1 MRIALVIPELHK
13 QGGTE
18 RCMASLGEALAV
30 RGHHL
35 TVFSAS
41 KRGAVLPAATWYRV
55 PMIRRPHAIRFVS
68 FLVMNTLVR
77 LAVRVLKCER
87 FDVVHSTGPDVLR
100 PSVATFHACS
110 AAFARRLSSDRA
122 TPGWQRWSRL
132 RRWSNILA
140 YRMISGCERYVLERG
155 ARRVVTIS
163 GTLSREIHEAYRL
176 GEDRLTVIPDGVD
189 LAEFGGDGRGAGRRL
204 RERLGISSDETVV
217 LFVGHNWERKGL
229 ETLVSALALV
239 RERERGVRPL
249 LLVVGGR
256 GRASYE
262 EGVRARLGGAVR
274 FLATQR
280 EMGRI
285 YGAADLCVLPTMHEP
300 FGLPTLEAMA
310 SGVAVIVSRCAG
322 VAEIITDG
330 VDGVLLDEPS
340 DARELAGK
348 MGPLLLDP
356 DLRGKLGEHARKTA
370 AKLDWSEIA
379 SRVEDIY
386 RTLVCPSSR
395 ESDD

>member
-1 MRIALVIPELHK
+1 
-13 QGGTE
+13 
-18 RCMASLGEALAV
+18 MASLGEALAV

-77 LAVRVLKCER
+77 LAVRVLKRER

-249 LLVVGGR
+249 SSSWEV
-256 GRASYE
+256 
-262 EGVRARLGGAVR
+262 
-274 FLATQR
+274 
-280 EMGRI
+280 
-285 YGAADLCVLPTMHEP
+285 GAARRTRRACAPGSGGPSASWRPSVRWGGSMERPTCACCRPCMSR
-300 FGLPTLEAMA
+300 
-310 SGVAVIVSRCAG
+310 SGSRRWRRWPPG
-322 VAEIITDG
+322 S
-330 VDGVLLDEPS
+330 P
-340 DARELAGK
+340 
-348 MGPLLLDP
+348 
-356 DLRGKLGEHARKTA
+356 
-370 AKLDWSEIA
+370 
-379 SRVEDIY
+379 
-386 RTLVCPSSR
+386 
-395 ESDD
+395 